1 MRRCSPHGAKCNAG
15 TRDPGFPP
23 GFAGVHPGYGHVE
36 VLV

>member
-1 MRRCSPHGAKCNAG
+1 MSLVAG

-36 VLV
+36 VIV